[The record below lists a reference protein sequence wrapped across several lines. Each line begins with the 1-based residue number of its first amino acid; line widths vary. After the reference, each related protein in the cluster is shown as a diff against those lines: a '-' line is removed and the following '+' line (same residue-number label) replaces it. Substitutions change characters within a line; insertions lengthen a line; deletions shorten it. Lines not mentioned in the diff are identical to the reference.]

1 MNTQIARLALACAV
15 AGGLAAASGHALAA
29 DGTKL
34 MAMMNGAN
42 EKPTAG
48 DPKAT
53 GTASVTVD
61 GTQVCYDLSV
71 KDLAQPTMAH
81 IHKGGPDVAGGVAV
95 ALTPP
100 DANGHSK
107 GCATADA
114 AVAKDIAD
122 NPGGYYVNV
131 HSATFKAG
139 AIRGQLA
146 KGKM

>member
-1 MNTQIARLALACAV
+1 MKGLLAHAALIAGL
-15 AGGLAAASGHALAA
+15 GLAAQAFAA
-29 DGTKL
+29 DAPAAGML
-34 MAMMNGAN
+34 MANLAGAN

-48 DPKAT
+48 DPKAS
-53 GTASVTVD
+53 GMAHVQLD
-61 GTQVCYDLSV
+61 AAKNQVCYELMV

-81 IHKGGPDVAGGVAV
+81 IHKGGPTEAGPVAL

-100 DANGHSK
+100 DPNGHAK

-114 AVAKDIAD
+114 ALVKDLAQ

-139 AIRGQLA
+139 AIRGQL
-146 KGKM
+146 GK